1 MTDDEKR
8 EKMAAEERKHEL
20 QSVSDRYLWELMG
33 VTERRLAEIR
43 EEYHRRRHPVPQ
55 RNKLVELPCT
65 LQELETAVHGYGDH
79 NGFHG
84 KVEVVLENLVD
95 PMAKA
100 YLAVSEGG
108 VE

>member
-43 EEYHRRRHPVPQ
+43 EEYHRRHPVPQ
-55 RNKLVELPCT
+55 RNKLIDIPCT
-65 LQELETAVHGYGDH
+65 LAELETAIHTYGDH
-79 NGFHG
+79 EGFHG
-84 KVEVVLENLVD
+84 KVDIVLDNLVD
-95 PMAKA
+95 PEA
-100 YLAVSEGG
+100 YNYLSVYEGDG
-108 VE
+108 K

>member
-43 EEYHRRRHPVPQ
+43 EEYHRRHPVPQ
-55 RNKLVELPCT
+55 RNKLIELPCT
-65 LQELETAVHGYGDH
+65 LQDLETAIHTYGDH
-79 NGFHG
+79 NGFNG
-84 KVEVVLENLVD
+84 KVEVVLDSLID
-95 PMAKA
+95 PIAKD
-100 YLAVSEGG
+100 YLAVTEGG
-108 VE
+108 AE